1 MQRRLDLDLLKRE
14 RQNKMRSNPFT
25 DDIEKAFV
33 VKYPVERR

>member
-1 MQRRLDLDLLKRE
+1 MQRRLDLDLLKE

-25 DDIEKAFV
+25 NDIEKALV